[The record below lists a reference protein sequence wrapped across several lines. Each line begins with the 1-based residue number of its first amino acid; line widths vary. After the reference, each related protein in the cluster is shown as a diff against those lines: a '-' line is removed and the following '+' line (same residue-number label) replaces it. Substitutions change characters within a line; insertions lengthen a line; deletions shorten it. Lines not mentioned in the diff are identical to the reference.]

1 MHRAALLVLAG
12 ATAASVL
19 PALWRRLRRP
29 LAAAAGP
36 ADASRST
43 TSSAGGG
50 VAAYESRKAV
60 DEYLQFHF
68 GKPEE
73 VMPYDCGPKV
83 RPAGQAG
90 GRGRRGC
97 AGGPCCCAD
106 IAAAYCCNARPCRT
120 PCGSPRRLRCCA
132 SGTAPRCWTSRVR
145 CLHASLSA
153 RLTASFADRILLS
166 ALPADC
172 LTCRCRPT
180 HWSAPVAGLAG
191 CVQGRGAS
199 PWPWTLAVRWGA
211 PALRWPVPSLT
222 CWASTFPSTLSTRPM
237 CGEGGRMRCCAAFCL
252 CLMLGDD
259 AF

>member
-1 MHRAALLVLAG
+1 MTLTALQRTPRPSAGANSAMLSSSSASSSQPMHRAALLVLAG

-29 LAAAAGP
+29 LAAAAAGP

-90 GRGRRGC
+90 GAWQAGLAGWPGWPYNC
-97 AGGPCCCAD
+97 FAGGPCPAFALTWQLRTAAMPARAGRPAVHRGDCA
-106 IAAAYCCNARPCRT
+106 A
-120 PCGSPRRLRCCA
+120 
-132 SGTAPRCWTSRVR
+132 VR
-145 CLHASLSA
+145 A
-153 RLTASFADRILLS
+153 
-166 ALPADC
+166 ALPRA
-172 LTCRCRPT
+172 
-180 HWSAPVAGLAG
+180 AGLHG
-191 CVQGRGAS
+191 
-199 PWPWTLAVRWGA
+199 
-211 PALRWPVPSLT
+211 
-222 CWASTFPSTLSTRPM
+222 
-237 CGEGGRMRCCAAFCL
+237 CAACMPPCL
-252 CLMLGDD
+252 P
-259 AF
+259 A